1 MKNETN
7 VTIHSLMAF
16 LTFATLTFML
26 LTACGGAEE
35 PEPVTVPAGAH
46 AGDLVGMEACTYET
60 GDVEF
65 GAKCGILTVPENRSN
80 PNTRLIAL
88 PVIRISATGSNP
100 TEPIFWL
107 NGGPGQ
113 SNMRFSHPDDLDTLI
128 EDHDF
133 VMVGY
138 RGADGQVLL
147 DCQEIS
153 EALRNPPGDLLSEP
167 SLESYG
173 EAADQCAARLQSEGV
188 DLAGY
193 TMTET
198 IDDMEAARDALGY
211 DRINLLGASYGTR
224 LAMIYEW
231 MYPDKLFRVVM
242 LAVNTPGHFVWDAKV
257 IDAQIGDYSNL
268 CARDA
273 HCRDRTN
280 NLVETMRHLSQDM
293 PNRWLL
299 APIDSDTVKLF
310 TFIMLQESIRP
321 PGDPIGV
328 YGPAAVDMWLAAAE
342 GDASG
347 MALASLARNIFLPN
361 FFTWGHLLAMG
372 GSSGEYSDP
381 TRDFQA
387 EFDPPDSILGSP
399 MSLLAWSMG
408 KGWPANLIPEE
419 YHLLRPTDVET
430 LLQSGSVDFSTPPL
444 GADELMPYLSN
455 GHQVLLEEFGHGN
468 TFWNSQPEARTR
480 MLTAFYDSGTVDDS
494 LYNYQPMDFDVGG
507 GWPGLAKTVLGIV
520 LLVIVLLIT
529 LVLLIVWLIRRRRT
543 RQADSRQGP

>member
-1 MKNETN
+1 MENITVFGNRTWKRLFAFTSL
-7 VTIHSLMAF
+7 TI
-16 LTFATLTFML
+16 ML
-26 LTACGGAEE
+26 LAACGGTEE
-35 PEPVTVPAGAH
+35 SVPVTVPAGAK
-46 AGDLVGMEACTYET
+46 AGDLVGMDACTYET

-65 GAKCGILTVPENRSN
+65 AAECGILAVPENRSD
-80 PNTRLIAL
+80 PNSRLIAL
-88 PVIRISATGSNP
+88 PVMRIAATGSNP

-128 EDHDF
+128 EGHDF

-138 RGADGQVLL
+138 RGANGQVLL
-147 DCQEIS
+147 DCPEIS
-153 EALRNPPGDLLSEP
+153 ESLRNPPGDLLSEA
-167 SLESYG
+167 SLENYG
-173 EAADQCAARLQSEGV
+173 AAAAQCAQRLQSEDV

-198 IDDMEAARDALGY
+198 IDDMEAARNALGY
-211 DRINLLGASYGTR
+211 DHINLLGVSYGTR

-231 MYPDKLFRVVM
+231 MYPDILFRVVI
-242 LAVNTPGHFVWDAKV
+242 LAVKTPGHFVWDAEV
-257 IDAQIGDYSNL
+257 IDVQIGDYSDL

-280 NLVETMRHLSQDM
+280 NLVETMRHLSQEM

-310 TFIMLQESIRP
+310 TFIMFQESIRP

-381 TRDFQA
+381 ARDFQA
-387 EFDPPDSILGSP
+387 EFDSPDSILGSP

-419 YHLLRPTDVET
+419 YLQLRPTDVET

-444 GADELMPYLSN
+444 GADELMPYLGN
-455 GHQVLLEEFGHGN
+455 GHRVLLEEFGHGN
-468 TFWNSQPEARTR
+468 TFWNSQTEARTR
-480 MLTAFYDSGTVDDS
+480 LLTAFYDSGTVDDS
-494 LYNYQPMDFDVGG
+494 LYNYQSLVFDVGG
-507 GWPGLAKTVLGIV
+507 GWPGLAKTLMGIA
-520 LLVIVLLIT
+520 LLVIVFLIT
-529 LVLLIVWLIRRRRT
+529 LVLFIVWLVRRRRI
-543 RQADSRQGP
+543 RQADSRQKP